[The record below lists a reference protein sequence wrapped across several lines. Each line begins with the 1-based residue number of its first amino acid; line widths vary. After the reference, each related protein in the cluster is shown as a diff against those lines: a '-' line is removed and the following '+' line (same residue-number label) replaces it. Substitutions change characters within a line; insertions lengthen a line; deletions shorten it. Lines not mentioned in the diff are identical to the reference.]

1 MFPSVK
7 WMFFLAVAALFSLA
21 ASPALAD
28 ADVIFSGGGI
38 IRDDSGADAKRITFS
53 VSLFAD
59 SGGTSAGQLQ
69 FHFHNLDDSYG
80 LDRTRFTAS
89 DFDEVFFETRYFED
103 TPYTYVRIRA
113 RGDLNGGAGWSMM
126 VRFADFGIPVRNV
139 ALPPNHAD
147 AVRIQLFDPA
157 GVHVYDT
164 GWAIENWREQVW
176 RTLLDG
182 GNVTVDMRLTTTP

>member
-1 MFPSVK
+1 MITSVK
-7 WMFFLAVAALFSLA
+7 LMFFSAVAALFSLA

-38 IRDDSGADAKRITFS
+38 IRDESGADAKRITFS
-53 VSLFAD
+53 VNLFAA
-59 SGGTSAGQLQ
+59 SGGASTGQLQ

-80 LDRTRFTAS
+80 LDRSRFTAS
-89 DFDEVFFETRYFED
+89 DFDEVYFETRYFED

-113 RGDLNGGAGWSMM
+113 RGELNGGAGWSMT
-126 VRFADFGIPVRNV
+126 VRFADFGVPVRNV

-147 AVRIQLFDPA
+147 AVRIQLFDPTD
-157 GVHVYDT
+157 VHIYDT
-164 GWAIENWREQVW
+164 GWAQENWREQGW

-182 GNVTVDMRLTTTP
+182 GNVTVDMRLASTP